1 MTDLSRA
8 CSHWSGQRARRRTAS
23 APCVHGGF
31 PGGAHEHPSDVR
43 RGRARRCR
51 GRSTALPWQDRGDPS
66 TLLVYVVDLHDP
78 RAYDY
83 LPSVTHALEAAGS
96 LVDVVVVQSGRY
108 AAPLARAGVV
118 ALLAAQEHAAPQ
130 RVLAAVQREFFVAGR
145 GLEEEGVL
153 RGVAER
159 LGLDAP
165 AVELFA
171 ASPRATQLVQED
183 AELALGLDSDGGP
196 LLLASRGQRLYEL
209 DGPGASGERLVAQLR
224 TVLAAD

>member
-1 MTDLSRA
+1 MTGLSRA
-8 CSHWSGQRARRRTAS
+8 CSPWSGHRACRRTGS
-23 APCVHGGF
+23 APFLHGAVRAGT
-31 PGGAHEHPSDVR
+31 HERAGDWR
-43 RGRARRCR
+43 RDRAQRCSE
-51 GRSTALPWQDRGDPS
+51 RSTALPWPDRGDLP

-78 RAYDY
+78 RAYSY
-83 LPSVTHALEAAGS
+83 LPSVTHALDAAGS
-96 LVDVVVVQSGRY
+96 LVDVVVLQTGRY

-118 ALLAAQEHAAPQ
+118 ALLAAQQHAAPQ
-130 RVLAAVQREFFVAGR
+130 RVLAAVQQEFFVAGR

-153 RGVAER
+153 VAVAER

-165 AVELFA
+165 AVDLFA
-171 ASPRATQLVQED
+171 ASQRATELVEED
-183 AELALGLDSDGGP
+183 AELALGLDADGGP